1 MFIYRSQYAVWE
13 TAQSH
18 DVVPVESPLAMLDKT
33 NAVNKSK
40 QVGAATLLIITSTT
54 TNG

>member
-40 QVGAATLLIITSTT
+40 QGSNLTDNYIY
-54 TNG
+54 NY